1 MKNPFVLLLRLIALR
16 RNESN
21 TPHGLHPLSA
31 IREATVLVAPQQED
45 SDAVRAAVS
54 QFFSYNNIPVHIFC
68 PTGKDIDLAGT
79 IKKKSRG
86 ERAAQGAGEL
96 LISLADPEDAAWIR
110 PT

>member
-68 PTGKDIDLAGT
+68 PTGG
-79 IKKKSRG
+79 
-86 ERAAQGAGEL
+86 RASHL
-96 LISLADPEDAAWIR
+96 PRR
-110 PT
+110 PGGCFLGGI